1 MTGIT
6 PAEVVLTG
14 GNLALV
20 VVVVVIALGA
30 LAMAAMF
37 RQEVLSA
44 GEGTDNMKNIA
55 LAVQEGANA
64 YLQRQ
69 FRTLAVFA
77 GIAFFVLLAL
87 PADDWGVRIG
97 RSVFFLVGAG
107 FSATVGYLGMSL
119 AVKANLRVAA
129 AANES
134 GRDPAMNIGFR
145 TGAMVGMLTVGLG
158 LLGASVVVLLFKHEA
173 PHVLEGFGFG
183 AALLAMFMRVGGGIF
198 TKAADVGADL
208 VGKVEQNIPE
218 DDPRNAATIADNV
231 GDNVG
236 DCAGMAAD
244 LFESYAVTLVA
255 ALILGSQA
263 FGDKGLV
270 FPLLIPAVGALTAV
284 AGVYLMRP
292 RPGENG
298 LTTINR
304 AFYLSAGIAAVA
316 CVILSFVYLP
326 SSFAD
331 FENVTPSALDQLSV
345 SGASGNPALIASIA
359 VVIGI
364 VMAAA
369 ILALTG
375 YFTGTEYRPVK
386 DVGKTSLTG
395 AATVLLSGL
404 AVGFESAV
412 YTTLVIGAAV
422 FGAYLLGGASLTV
435 SLFAVALAGCGLL
448 TTVGVIVAMDTF
460 GPVSDNA
467 QGIAEMSGDVSPE
480 GAQILTELDAV
491 GNTTKAITKGI
502 AIATAVLAAT
512 ALFGSYATSVLDA
525 LVKARPTTDEFTLA
539 DFFVFNPAVLVGVLL
554 GSAVV
559 FLFSGLAISAVGR
572 AAGAV
577 VYEVRRQFREIPGIM
592 EGTGRPEYG
601 KVVDI
606 VTKDSLREL
615 VTPGILAVLAPV
627 AVGFGL
633 GVTALAGFL
642 AGAIGTGTLM
652 AVFLANSGGA
662 WDNAKKLVEDGNHG
676 GKGSD
681 AHAAT
686 IIGDTVGDPFK
697 DTAGPAINPLLK
709 VMNLVSLLVA
719 SAVVSMS
726 VGKDQNDPLRIGIA
740 VVCAGIIATA
750 VYISK
755 QREVSIGSD
764 GPSTPASPAPRQRPD
779 ADGPGPADRLTS
791 SSTKISTTA
800 RGRSDSSDLPLRLRS
815 ALETAGFTYDAV
827 AELLGTRAH
836 AALGRNE
843 TTPGRR
849 RTTDGSPLA
858 TLTRLFLLQAP
869 VPAADAERALPDLL
883 GPLADDGFL
892 ATDGQR
898 GTRAPRR
905 PPLRHQRSPGGP
917 RPLGRQRPDARTRR
931 RSRPGR
937 AGPRPGH
944 QPGRHLPGP
953 ADHPRAGAAGPST
966 SAPAA
971 ASRRC
976 TWPPTR
982 SASSRPT

>member
-1 MTGIT
+1 MTGFV
-6 PAEVVLTG
+6 PATVDLTG
-14 GNLALV
+14 SNLVLV
-20 VVVVVIALGA
+20 VIVGLIALGA
-30 LAMAAMF
+30 LGLAAMF
-37 RQEVLSA
+37 RNEVLRA

-55 LAVQEGANA
+55 HAVQEGANA

-77 GIAFFVLLAL
+77 AIAFFLLLAL
-87 PADDWGVRIG
+87 PADDASVRIG
-97 RSVFFLVGAG
+97 RSIFFLVGAG
-107 FSATVGYLGMSL
+107 FSATVGYVGMSL

-129 AANES
+129 AANDT
-134 GRDPAMNIGFR
+134 GRDPAMKIGFR
-145 TGAMVGMLTVGLG
+145 TGAMVGMMTVGLG
-158 LLGASVVVLLFKHEA
+158 LLGASLVVLIYKDEA

-284 AGVYLMRP
+284 LGVFLCKP

-298 LTTINR
+298 LKTINR
-304 AFYLSAGIAAVA
+304 AFYISAAVGA
-316 CVILSFVYLP
+316 VASIIVAFAYLP

-331 FENVTPSALDQLSV
+331 FANKTGLDMA
-345 SGASGNPALIASIA
+345 GADGDPRVIASAA

-364 VMAAA
+364 VMAAG

-375 YFTGTEYRPVK
+375 YYTGTEYKPVK

-395 AATVLLSGL
+395 AATVILSGL
-404 AVGFESAV
+404 SVGFESAV

-422 FGAYLLGGASLTV
+422 FGAFLLGGATVTV
-435 SLFAVALAGCGLL
+435 SLFAVSLAGCGLL

-512 ALFGSYATSVLDA
+512 ALFGSYSTAVAEAVT
-525 LVKARPTTDEFTLA
+525 KANAAEPLFV
-539 DFFVFNPAVLVGVLL
+539 VFNPAVLVGILL
-554 GSAVV
+554 GAAVV
-559 FLFSGLAISAVGR
+559 FLFSGLAINAVAR

-615 VTPGILAVLAPV
+615 ITPGLLAVLAPV

-633 GVTALAGFL
+633 GVAPLAGFL

-652 AVFLANSGGA
+652 AVFLANAGGA

-676 GKGSD
+676 GKGSS
-681 AHAAT
+681 AHEAT

-697 DTAGPAINPLLK
+697 DTAGPAINPLIK
-709 VMNLVSLLVA
+709 VMNLVSLLIA

-726 VGKDQNDPLRIGIA
+726 VGNDQHDGLRILIA
-740 VVCAGIIATA
+740 LVAVAIIVVAI
-750 VYISK
+750 YISK
-755 QREVSIGSD
+755 QREV
-764 GPSTPASPAPRQRPD
+764 
-779 ADGPGPADRLTS
+779 
-791 SSTKISTTA
+791 
-800 RGRSDSSDLPLRLRS
+800 
-815 ALETAGFTYDAV
+815 V
-827 AELLGTRAH
+827 LG
-836 AALGRNE
+836 
-843 TTPGRR
+843 
-849 RTTDGSPLA
+849 
-858 TLTRLFLLQAP
+858 
-869 VPAADAERALPDLL
+869 
-883 GPLADDGFL
+883 DD
-892 ATDGQR
+892 
-898 GTRAPRR
+898 
-905 PPLRHQRSPGGP
+905 
-917 RPLGRQRPDARTRR
+917 
-931 RSRPGR
+931 
-937 AGPRPGH
+937 
-944 QPGRHLPGP
+944 
-953 ADHPRAGAAGPST
+953 
-966 SAPAA
+966 APAA
-971 ASRRC
+971 
-976 TWPPTR
+976 
-982 SASSRPT
+982 SATDAHVGA